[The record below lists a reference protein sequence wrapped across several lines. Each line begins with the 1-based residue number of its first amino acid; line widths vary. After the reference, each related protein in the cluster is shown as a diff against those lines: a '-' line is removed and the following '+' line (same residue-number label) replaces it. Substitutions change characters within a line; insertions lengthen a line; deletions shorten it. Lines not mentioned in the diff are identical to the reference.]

1 MIGKDRTR
9 NEISGGIF
17 FSAVIQ
23 GRDITVVLPREL
35 TPAMAGLRDASV
47 VFTGRDG
54 ELTQCIGLIDPTAEP
69 SPSGSFRA
77 SSS

>member
-1 MIGKDRTR
+1 MIGKYRTR

-23 GRDITVVLPREL
+23 GRDITVVLPREI

-47 VFTGRDG
+47 VFAGRDG
-54 ELTQCIGLIDPTAEP
+54 DLEAAH
-69 SPSGSFRA
+69 RA
-77 SSS
+77 D